1 MRNSVNILLNAFIC
15 SILLGFQTL
24 GQLQNN
30 NWTFGYGARVN
41 FAGANPVASTSNI
54 SSNEATASVSDP
66 ITGQLLFYTDAR
78 NVWNANNQVMPNGA
92 NLLGGYFT
100 SCTQGALIVPFPDDN
115 QRYYLFTLDE
125 LEVEPG
131 NPVVD
136 DGLRYSVVDMTLN
149 GGLGDVQTSNMNTQ
163 LATDLTEKLI
173 VIRSI
178 DIQGFWVVAHKRNT
192 NQFLAWKIDA
202 CGVSAQ
208 PVVSAV
214 GSNFINIPSIGY
226 NEGWSG
232 AMDASPDGNRIGMP
246 VDFSTRLEFFD
257 FNKTTGIVSNP
268 LTVNVTDDATA
279 PFLRKY
285 GACFSPDGSKFYYSN
300 TNSVYQLDLSTY
312 TSAAIASSHTL
323 IYSTMFQPIAY
334 PCFQIEQAPN
344 NKLYVAVGN
353 SPRLDEISN
362 PNALGLSCG
371 YAVNAVNLTPGVCQL
386 GLPDQVPLGGFAA
399 CNSNPCPPVT
409 VTASQ
414 TNTTCNG
421 STDGSATVLASGGIS
436 FIYTWSP
443 SGGSNAT
450 ASGLAAG
457 TYTCT
462 ITNECG
468 NSTIQSFTITEP
480 EGYQLNAT
488 VVQPT
493 CGNNNGCI
501 SFDPTPAGTYFYTWP
516 FPSNFTVD
524 SVCDLAPGFYDITI
538 NSVNGCPIDTTI
550 ILTNNNSLAVD
561 GSPESSTISL
571 GDSIQLNAT
580 GGVIYSWIPS
590 IGLSCSDCPDP
601 MASPTVNTM
610 YIVTGTD
617 ANGCSGTDTVYVTIA
632 PGPVECGD
640 IFIPTILSP
649 NGTGNLANKTIC
661 VYGGCVSKLSF
672 VIYNRWGEKV
682 FETSDVNLTECWDG
696 TFKGKFLNSG
706 SFVYKLIVTLTNNEV
721 IEESGNITLIR

>member
-1 MRNSVNILLNAFIC
+1 MKIKASIILNLLFC
-15 SILLGFQTL
+15 TILFVFQSL

-30 NWTFGYGARVN
+30 NWIFGYGARVN
-41 FAGANPVASTSNI
+41 FAGANPVASTSSI

-66 ITGQLLFYTDAR
+66 TTGQLLFYTDAR
-78 NVWNANNQVMPNGA
+78 RVWNANNQVMPNGA

-163 LATDLTEKLI
+163 LATDLTEKMI
-173 VIRSI
+173 VIRSPE
-178 DIQGFWVVAHKRNT
+178 IQGFWVITHRRNA
-192 NQFLAWKIDA
+192 NEFLAWKVDA
-202 CGVSAQ
+202 CGVNLQ
-208 PVVSAV
+208 PVVSTV

-257 FNKTTGIVSNP
+257 FNKTTGAVSNP

-285 GACFSPDGSKFYYSN
+285 GACFSPDGSKFYYTN

-371 YAVNAVNLTPGVCQL
+371 YVDNAVNLTPGVVQL
-386 GLPDQVPLGGFAA
+386 CLPDQVPLGGFAA

-414 TNTTCNG
+414 TNATCNG
-421 STDGSATVLASGGIS
+421 ATDGSATVVASGGAS
-436 FIYTWSP
+436 FTYAWSP

-462 ITNECG
+462 ISNECG
-468 NSTIQSFTITEP
+468 NSTTQSFTITEP

-493 CGNNNGCI
+493 CGNENGCI

-516 FPSNFTVD
+516 FPSNWTVD
-524 SVCDLAPGFYDITI
+524 SVCDLAPGSYDITI

-550 ILTNNNSLAVD
+550 ILTDINSLAVEA
-561 GSPESSTISL
+561 SPESSTISL
-571 GDSIQLNAT
+571 GDSIQLSAT
-580 GGVIYSWIPS
+580 GGVSYTWSPS
-590 IGLSCSDCPDP
+590 NGLSCLDCANPIATP
-601 MASPTVNTM
+601 NLSTI
-610 YIVTGTD
+610 YFVTATD
-617 ANGCSGTDTVYVTIA
+617 LNGCSGSDSVYVTVL
-632 PGPVECGD
+632 PVSIECGD
-640 IFIPTILSP
+640 VYIPTVFAPKGIGSA
-649 NGTGNLANKTIC
+649 ANKTIC
-661 VYGGCVSKLSF
+661 VYGNCITQLTF
-672 VIYNRWGEKV
+672 EIYNRWGEKV
-682 FETSDVNLTECWDG
+682 FETTDLTLSECWDG
-696 TFKGKFLNSG
+696 TYEGKELNAGTFL
-706 SFVYKLIVTLTNNEV
+706 YKLVVTLNNET
-721 IEESGNITLIR
+721 IEDSGTITLIR